1 MPSIRNRVSVSLA
14 AIVVLAPS
22 LLLAQVAIPQKDEWK
37 LHNGALVRGRAY
49 DFGYH
54 LCFLQRR
61 GGKVLLNGKQIADPA
76 SSMLLKKLCDE
87 QGVPLNDTKVLQKVL
102 SKQPFAQVVLPYYTI
117 KYHDDSGQDKECP
130 TILLAPDELHLLRP
144 VFENW
149 RAAKIREHEEQVRRA
164 QELRNQQAM
173 LAMQAQ
179 ALQVQQDMA
188 NAEWANANANQRQ
201 ADELARIRSKLE

>member
-1 MPSIRNRVSVSLA
+1 
-14 AIVVLAPS
+14 
-22 LLLAQVAIPQKDEWK
+22 
-37 LHNGALVRGRAY
+37 
-49 DFGYH
+49 
-54 LCFLQRR
+54 
-61 GGKVLLNGKQIADPA
+61 
-76 SSMLLKKLCDE
+76 
-87 QGVPLNDTKVLQKVL
+87 
-102 SKQPFAQVVLPYYTI
+102 
-117 KYHDDSGQDKECP
+117 
-130 TILLAPDELHLLRP
+130 

-201 ADELARIRSKLE
+201 ADELARIRSKLK